1 MDTIIFRE
9 KYLKE
14 CRIGSGTYGVVYKVR
29 EKETNKIYA
38 VKKITLE
45 NLEDG
50 IPASTMREIGILLE
64 LNVYKHP
71 NIISIQEII
80 HRNGQISIVYEYA
93 EWDLK
98 KFMESGY
105 FEETSKFAVTNTALP
120 ITLVL
125 SFSRQLLNALT
136 FCHQVKVFHRDLK
149 PSNLLLTTE
158 GYLKLADFGLSRT
171 YSIPNR
177 TYCHDVVT
185 LWYRAPEL
193 MLGAQTYTKSIDVWS
208 FGCIL
213 YEMITGKVLFPGDS
227 EIDELFLIFRMLG
240 TPNDHTWKGVSK
252 FPDYKSDFPNFNA
265 IGLQNLN
272 LPAGAKSVLKHALQ
286 MNPQKRATVEQ
297 LNFEPFLQNAIMIPL
312 QNYGKR

>member
-9 KYLKE
+9 KYVKE

-29 EKETNKIYA
+29 EKESNRIYA

-105 FEETSKFAVTNTALP
+105 FEEASKFAMTNTALP

-125 SFSRQLLNALT
+125 
-136 FCHQVKVFHRDLK
+136 
-149 PSNLLLTTE
+149 
-158 GYLKLADFGLSRT
+158 
-171 YSIPNR
+171 
-177 TYCHDVVT
+177 
-185 LWYRAPEL
+185 
-193 MLGAQTYTKSIDVWS
+193 
-208 FGCIL
+208 
-213 YEMITGKVLFPGDS
+213 ITGKVLFPGDS

-252 FPDYKSDFPNFNA
+252 FPDYKSDFPKFSA

-272 LPAGAKSVLKHALQ
+272 LPAGARSVLKHALQ

>member
-9 KYLKE
+9 KYVKE
-14 CRIGSGTYGVVYKVR
+14 CKIGSGTYGVVYKVR

-71 NIISIQEII
+71 NVISIQEII

-105 FEETSKFAVTNTALP
+105 FEEASNFAVTNNALP

-193 MLGAQTYTKSIDVWS
+193 MLGAQTYNKSIDIWS

-240 TPNDHTWKGVSK
+240 TPNEYTWKGVSN
-252 FPDYKSDFPNFNA
+252 FPDYKSNFPKFSA
-265 IGLQNLN
+265 TGLQNLN
-272 LPAGAKSVLKHALQ
+272 LPAGVKSVLKHALQ